1 MRVRTNLCIV
11 AAVAGLV
18 LLFGACGSGIRVTL
32 KGEPQS
38 PLPPNCEFVF
48 MEMDADQA
56 TYKYQQVGI
65 ITVDG
70 GTPGDVGPELKDK
83 IRLHVCKM
91 GGERVVPM
99 TDVHSWQSDS
109 ASYLVLKSRS
119 E

>member
-1 MRVRTNLCIV
+1 MSV
-11 AAVAGLV
+11 GLAFLSV
-18 LLFGACGSGIRVTL
+18 ACGSGIRVAL
-32 KGEPQS
+32 KGEPQK

-48 MEMDADQA
+48 METDPDKASL
-56 TYKYQQVGI
+56 KYQQVGI
-65 ITVDG
+65 LTVDG
-70 GTPGDVGPELKDK
+70 GKPGDVGAELKDK

-99 TDVHSWQSDS
+99 QDEHSWQSDS